1 MLKKMLENNINVVN
15 EVSNWEEAIKI
26 AATPLKEGGF
36 IKEEYIDAMV
46 ENVVKNGPYVVIM
59 PGLAIPHSR
68 PEDGVLKTGMSL
80 LKLKESV
87 KFPEDKD
94 VELLFV
100 LAANDSNMHLQL
112 ISELTNL
119 LMEDD
124 AMEKLS
130 SAKSKEEVLA
140 CIC

>member
-1 MLKKMLENNINVVN
+1 MLKKMLENNINVVQ

-26 AATPLKEGGF
+26 AAIPLKEGGF
-36 IKEEYIDAMV
+36 IKEEYIDAMI
-46 ENVVKNGPYVVIM
+46 ENIVKNGPYVVIM

-80 LKLKESV
+80 LKLHQSV
-87 KFPEDKD
+87 KFPEGKD
-94 VELLFV
+94 VELLIV
-100 LAANDSNMHLQL
+100 LAANDSHMHLQL

-124 AMEKLS
+124 IMEKLS
-130 SAKSKEEVLA
+130 CAKSKEEVLR